1 MFCALRPR
9 LGWLLRFPTRRAVL
23 LRAVGPR
30 VRDINVVV
38 RVDLLLLV
46 RRDVV
51 LAADIELDRAA
62 LVVQRRDIEAVPK
75 DGALGRSGKYG
86 RGARAISETRQ
97 GKGARDSPR
106 ARGMRARAGARRVT
120 VGAIVEQHGRR
131 VVAVG
136 DGAADDRDALR
147 ARRGPL
153 EEAAVPAE
161 HVLARIPERAR
172 GARLSWGAGR

>member
-1 MFCALRPR
+1 MHEVGGARAGVWPNVWSTPR
-9 LGWLLRFPTRRAVL
+9 GRLQGSASRRARHVHRSVYITHSPASRMRRGRDCGRAARRAVL

-75 DGALGRSGKYG
+75 DGAWRFGAGGK
-86 RGARAISETRQ
+86 ITSE
-97 GKGARDSPR
+97 
-106 ARGMRARAGARRVT
+106 ARAGMC
-120 VGAIVEQHGRR
+120 GRSR
-131 VVAVG
+131 VVRVPS
-136 DGAADDRDALR
+136 
-147 ARRGPL
+147 AR
-153 EEAAVPAE
+153 
-161 HVLARIPERAR
+161 
-172 GARLSWGAGR
+172 